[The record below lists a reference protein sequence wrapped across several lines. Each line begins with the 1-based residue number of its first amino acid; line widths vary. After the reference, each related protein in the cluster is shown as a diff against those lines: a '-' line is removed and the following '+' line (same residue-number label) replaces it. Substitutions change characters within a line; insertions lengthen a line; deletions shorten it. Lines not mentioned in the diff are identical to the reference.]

1 MTGAN
6 GPTGHNEAAG
16 DDDAAPTFGDVSVR
30 RLDLNYAELLQEA
43 RVLQAG
49 VQILFGFLLTLSFQ
63 QRFKDVTEFQRDVY
77 IGCLLAAVLSAGF
90 ILALVPFHR
99 LVFRRGMKDELVRA
113 VQFFMLMGIACLL
126 VALMGAVL
134 LVLDFVA
141 SRQFAMI
148 ATALLTLVFVVLWYG
163 APVRERLLDRRQA
176 S

>member
-6 GPTGHNEAAG
+6 GPTGRNEPAG
-16 DDDAAPTFGDVSVR
+16 PHEPGATGEVSAD
-30 RLDLNYAELLQEA
+30 RLDQNYAELLQEA

-49 VQILFGFLLTLSFQ
+49 VQILFGFLLSLSFQ
-63 QRFKDVTEFQRDVY
+63 QRFKELTAFQRDVY

-113 VQFFMLMGIACLL
+113 AQLFLLTGIACLF

-141 SRQFAMI
+141 SRPFAM
-148 ATALLTLVFVVLWYG
+148 ASTAVLAVVFTGLWYG
-163 APVRERLLDRRQA
+163 APVRERWLDRRKRR
-176 S
+176 

>member
-6 GPTGHNEAAG
+6 EPAGRDPAEPDEPALAAG
-16 DDDAAPTFGDVSVR
+16 EVTAN
-30 RLDLNYAELLQEA
+30 RLDQNYAELLQEA

-49 VQILFGFLLTLSFQ
+49 VQILFGFLLSLSFQ

-113 VQFFMLMGIACLL
+113 VQLFMLIGIACLF
-126 VALMGAVL
+126 VALIGAVL

-141 SRQFAMI
+141 SRPFAM
-148 ATALLTLVFVVLWYG
+148 TASAVLAIIFTGLWYG
-163 APVRERLLDRRQA
+163 APIRERLTDRR
-176 S
+176 SNG

>member
-1 MTGAN
+1 MTGAM
-6 GPTGHNEAAG
+6 GPTGRNEPAGPSEPGAAG
-16 DDDAAPTFGDVSVR
+16 EVSAH
-30 RLDLNYAELLQEA
+30 RLDQNYAELLQEA

-49 VQILFGFLLTLSFQ
+49 VQILFGFLLSLSFQ
-63 QRFKDVTEFQRDVY
+63 QRFKELTAFQRDVY

-113 VQFFMLMGIACLL
+113 AQLFLLTGIACLF

-141 SRQFAMI
+141 SRPFAMA
-148 ATALLTLVFVVLWYG
+148 ATAVLTVVFTGLWYG
-163 APVRERLLDRRQA
+163 APVRERWLDRRKRP
-176 S
+176 